1 MKRRKLLILGAAALI
16 LVLSTG
22 IGTAWAYF
30 STYSEAEGGYRL
42 HLARQREVEIEEE
55 FSQWTKRISLKNEEG
70 KSPVYV
76 RAKVFAPTMQS
87 VSYLNESGK
96 WSLGEDGYY
105 YYNKILQ
112 PGDTTPADKLIGTVT
127 MSEKEA
133 AELGGSFT
141 VTAVQEC
148 STIIYDDNNV
158 AQPMLGWTLP
168 GGVARQ

>member
-1 MKRRKLLILGAAALI
+1 MKRRKLLILGAAALV

-96 WSLGEDGYY
+96 WSPGEDGYY
-105 YYNKILQ
+105 YYSDVLKGGESTEELLARIGNV
-112 PGDTTPADKLIGTVT
+112 PGAPEEGESFNVVVVYESVPVNYRADGTPYAEWNG
-127 MSEKEA
+127 A
-133 AELGGSFT
+133 AETGG
-141 VTAVQEC
+141 EK
-148 STIIYDDNNV
+148 
-158 AQPMLGWTLP
+158 G
-168 GGVARQ
+168 

>member
-105 YYNKILQ
+105 YYSDVLKGGESTEELLARIGNV
-112 PGDTTPADKLIGTVT
+112 PGAPEEGESFNVVVVYESVPVNYRADGTPYAYWNG
-127 MSEKEA
+127 A
-133 AELGGSFT
+133 AETGG
-141 VTAVQEC
+141 EK
-148 STIIYDDNNV
+148 
-158 AQPMLGWTLP
+158 G
-168 GGVARQ
+168 